1 MAVFEYKGMRPEIG
15 ADCYIA
21 ESAEVIGQVTL
32 GSGVYV
38 GPGAKIRGDY
48 GKIEI
53 GDGTAVEENCV
64 IHARPGETCRIG
76 SRVTL
81 GHMCIVHNAKK
92 IDDYAVIGMGSIIS
106 DWAMVGKWSVIAE
119 GGLVKNRQ
127 EIPPGKIAAGTPV
140 KVIADVKETYK
151 KDWEGFKQ
159 LYVDIAATYPVDLK
173 RIG

>member
-1 MAVFEYKGMRPEIG
+1 MALFEYRGVQPAVG
-15 ADCYIA
+15 SDTYIA
-21 ESAEVIGQVTL
+21 DSAEIIGNVAI

-48 GKIEI
+48 GRIVI

-64 IHARPGETCRIG
+64 LHARPGDICTIG
-76 SRVTL
+76 DRVTL

-106 DWAMVGKWSVIAE
+106 DWATVGRWAVVAE
-119 GGLVKNRQ
+119 GGLVRNRQ
-127 EIPPGKIAAGTPV
+127 EIPPETIAAGVPAKIIGEV
-140 KVIADVKETYK
+140 SASYKE
-151 KDWEGFKQ
+151 DWTGFKQ
-159 LYVDIAATYPVDLK
+159 IYVDLACSYRDDLK